1 MSRNIMRLIRKK
13 RRLWKTYS
21 SHDYYSKDYESWQSY
36 KKVQSDVKKAVKEAK
51 RKFERNLAKSAKK
64 NPKQFFSYLKKKTSN
79 QVTVGPLKDGDRL
92 VTDDTEMAT
101 LLNNYFC
108 SVFTTE
114 DLSSMKAPEQLYK
127 GDQPLEDLAFPEE
140 KVKDKLSALKPS
152 AAPGPDGV
160 WSKILHQLADTF
172 SCPLAITFSKLF
184 QEGQVPQTWRR
195 ANVCPVFKKGT
206 KGNPG
211 NYRPISLTCILCKV
225 MESLIRDV
233 MVQHLSTNNLI
244 RPSQH
249 GFMAGRSTV
258 TNLLSYLETL
268 TKLLDDGHAVDVLYL
283 DFAKAFDKVPHSR
296 LLAKC
301 RGLGLGGRLLNWIE
315 MWLSGRQQRVTLNG
329 CSSPW
334 SDVLSGVPQGSVLGP
349 TLFLI
354 FINDIDLAFE
364 VTGSFLLKFA
374 DDTKLGMVVESEEQR
389 DLLQAGIAN
398 LEHWSLE
405 WQMMFNAEKCHMLHL
420 GAKNREFEYV
430 MGGQVL
436 EKVESEKDVGVMIH
450 QSLKPSLQC
459 AKAAGKANQVLGQL
473 SRSIT
478 YRDKQTFL
486 KLYKVYVRPH
496 LEYAVA
502 SWCPWNKAD
511 KEILEKVQKRAVSM
525 VSNFQ
530 ATTYESKLLES
541 GMTTLEKRRERGDLI
556 MMYRIMTGKDDVHY
570 STWFEKMTDRENGA
584 TTRTTSG
591 FLNVVPP
598 GLCSGDLRRN
608 FFSIRVVKPWNNL
621 PDQVKQAETVN
632 TFKNR
637 LDKITF
643 PRALRDHPL

>member
-1 MSRNIMRLIRKK
+1 MSPG
-13 RRLWKTYS
+13 
-21 SHDYYSKDYESWQSY
+21 
-36 KKVQSDVKKAVKEAK
+36 
-51 RKFERNLAKSAKK
+51 KK
-64 NPKQFFSYLKKKTSN
+64 N
-79 QVTVGPLKDGDRL
+79 
-92 VTDDTEMAT
+92 
-101 LLNNYFC
+101 
-108 SVFTTE
+108 
-114 DLSSMKAPEQLYK
+114 
-127 GDQPLEDLAFPEE
+127 
-140 KVKDKLSALKPS
+140 
-152 AAPGPDGV
+152 
-160 WSKILHQLADTF
+160 
-172 SCPLAITFSKLF
+172 
-184 QEGQVPQTWRR
+184 
-195 ANVCPVFKKGT
+195 
-206 KGNPG
+206 
-211 NYRPISLTCILCKV
+211 SL
-225 MESLIRDV
+225 
-233 MVQHLSTNNLI
+233 
-244 RPSQH
+244 
-249 GFMAGRSTV
+249 
-258 TNLLSYLETL
+258 
-268 TKLLDDGHAVDVLYL
+268 
-283 DFAKAFDKVPHSR
+283 
-296 LLAKC
+296 
-301 RGLGLGGRLLNWIE
+301 
-315 MWLSGRQQRVTLNG
+315 
-329 CSSPW
+329 
-334 SDVLSGVPQGSVLGP
+334 
-349 TLFLI
+349 
-354 FINDIDLAFE
+354 
-364 VTGSFLLKFA
+364 
-374 DDTKLGMVVESEEQR
+374 
-389 DLLQAGIAN
+389 
-398 LEHWSLE
+398 
-405 WQMMFNAEKCHMLHL
+405 
-420 GAKNREFEYV
+420 AKNREFEYV